1 MRPRLESFDRR
12 AGTELRS
19 ATRCAVAL
27 TVSCLLMLACIWI
40 VNADIRDKERMH
52 RERLAWVERTGSMMG
67 KTAALRA
74 RSPFFYEGYMLVVK
88 NGGGAK
94 RTALRDFRFDPV
106 TGEIKWLPTNDE
118 RIGPTGESFPDWG
131 LTPGFGDSIVQALKA
146 PVGSART
153 KENAEQLIRTE
164 LRSGEGDDRRT
175 AKTDDF
181 DDEDVA
187 AVLRVFAVQEWPT
200 RELAE
205 WIVYSCTA
213 SWLWCADY
221 KHDSGAS
228 YVERAKSEH
237 WAYEDEL
244 AVLLTRLL
252 RTRNLEEAS
261 ALMKAQWSRAVDLA
275 RETAEPPAG
284 AAGGAIARVA
294 NGILIAGGPVMLALQ
309 ILFCIFWRRTGQGA
323 PWQRAC
329 VGEARFPTVRSLR
342 DPCARTDAANG
353 ADRLDRGIWAAYL
366 TLPVVV
372 LTFGI
377 LLRYEFPDLH
387 LLHSSSLYL
396 GLAAQRISDVSWI
409 VDGINLLC
417 LAGYIGLLL
426 RMTGDIEA
434 APAES
439 VAQSRRILR
448 DLTFAK
454 IRSPVGFL
462 LVVAVLFF
470 VLGGHLLLEFQIH
483 ERTIMRLAPSLAY
496 FITYAGVWLW
506 AIWRAEKSHSRYVK
520 SLAAWQLALL
530 FVMPLVPIL

>member
-1 MRPRLESFDRR
+1 MPHKLEPLDRQ
-12 AGTELRS
+12 AEVEMRS
-19 ATRCAVAL
+19 ASRCAVAL
-27 TVSCLLMLACIWI
+27 TSFCLLMLACIWL
-40 VNADIRDKERMH
+40 VNADVRDKERMH

-67 KTAALRA
+67 KMAALRA

-88 NGGGAK
+88 NGRGAK

-106 TGEIKWLPTNDE
+106 TGEIKWLPTDDE
-118 RIGPTGESFPDWG
+118 SIGSTVESFPEWG

-146 PVGSART
+146 PVGPART

-164 LRSGEGDDRRT
+164 LRSDEGDDRRT
-175 AKTDDF
+175 AKPDDF

-187 AVLRVFAVQEWPT
+187 TVLRVFAVQDWPT

-221 KHDSGAS
+221 KHESGTS
-228 YVERAKSEH
+228 YVERAKSEQ
-237 WAYEDEL
+237 WAYDDEL

-261 ALMKAQWSRAVDLA
+261 ALMEAQWSRAVDLA

-284 AAGGAIARVA
+284 AASAIARVA
-294 NGILIAGGPVMLALQ
+294 TGILIAGGPIMLALQ

-329 VGEARFPTVRSLR
+329 VGGARFPTVRSPR
-342 DPCARTDAANG
+342 DPCARTDTG
-353 ADRLDRGIWAAYL
+353 GGGDRLDRWIWAAYL

-372 LTFGI
+372 LTLGI

-387 LLHSSSLYL
+387 LVHSSSLYL
-396 GLAAQRISDVSWI
+396 GLAVQRVGDASWVVDV
-409 VDGINLLC
+409 INLLC
-417 LAGYIGLLL
+417 LLGYISLLL
-426 RMTGDIEA
+426 RMTGDIDA

-439 VAQSRRILR
+439 VAQSRGILR

-462 LVVAVLFF
+462 LVAAVLFF

-483 ERTIMRLAPSLAY
+483 ETTIKRLAPSLAY
-496 FITYAGVWLW
+496 FIAYGGIWLW
-506 AIWRAEKSHSRYVK
+506 AIRRAEKCHSRYVR
-520 SLAAWQLALL
+520 SLATWQLAFL
-530 FVMPLVPIL
+530 FVIAMAQIP